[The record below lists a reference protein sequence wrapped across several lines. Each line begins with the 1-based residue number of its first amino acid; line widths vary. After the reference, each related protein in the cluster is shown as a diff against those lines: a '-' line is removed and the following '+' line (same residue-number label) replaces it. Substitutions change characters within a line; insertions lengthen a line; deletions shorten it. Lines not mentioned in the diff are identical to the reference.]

1 MQNCKLTIT
10 VCMTAFYIGCKL
22 PPPVIDPPPPPPPVK
37 RVVIT
42 DKEDFSA
49 APKLWASAK
58 TYQNASGRIV
68 LSSPVAHS
76 AWVYSTKTFYL
87 DSLISVTAKIEPNAD
102 FAFGFAPAQGLD
114 LNAVNGF
121 FGTSTRARFYIWGA
135 PGRLYRHFKVGGFL
149 SENYLSQA
157 ITVKTP
163 AWLRFSFTKR
173 KVKYEYSENGTDFTV
188 VGADTLLPAF
198 SNEVRF
204 ELAAYDTP
212 SKGIAYLDEATAIY
226 YGRKPD
232 TVSVMWNQN
241 TEPDL
246 AHYVVEQTERGQV
259 TRYTTKAT
267 FQRVVVTD
275 SASFRVFAV
284 DMANNVS
291 APSAT
296 VKHKNRN
303 VQWQKRLSR

>member
-1 MQNCKLTIT
+1 MPKRKLTIT
-10 VCMTAFYIGCKL
+10 LFISALYLSCNV
-22 PPPVIDPPPPPPPVK
+22 PPPVIDPPPPPPPVN
-37 RVVIT
+37 RIIT

-58 TYQNASGRIV
+58 TYQNASGRLV
-68 LSSPVAHS
+68 LSSLATQS
-76 AWVYSTKTFYL
+76 AWLYSSKTFTL

-114 LNAVNGF
+114 LNAANGF
-121 FGTSTRARFYIWGA
+121 FSTPTRARFYIWGT
-135 PGRLYRHFKVGGFL
+135 PGRLYRHFKAGGIL
-149 SENYLSQA
+149 SESYLSQS
-157 ITVKTP
+157 ITAKNPT
-163 AWLRFSFTKR
+163 WIRFSFTKR
-173 KVKYEYSENGTDFTV
+173 KVKYEYSENGTDFAV
-188 VGADTLLPAF
+188 VGSDTLLTAF

-212 SKGIAYLDEATAIY
+212 SKGVAYLDEATAVY

-232 TVSVMWNQN
+232 TVSVMWNPN

-267 FQRVVVTD
+267 SQRVVVTD

-284 DMANNVS
+284 DTAANS
-291 APSAT
+291 SGPSAT

-303 VQWQKRLSR
+303 VQWQEKLSR

>member
-1 MQNCKLTIT
+1 MQKRMLEISLLIS
-10 VCMTAFYIGCKL
+10 ALYLGCKL
-22 PPPVIDPPPPPPPVK
+22 PPPVIDPPSQPPPVK
-37 RVVIT
+37 RIIT

-58 TYQNASGRIV
+58 TYQNASGRLV
-68 LSSPVAHS
+68 LVSPIAQS
-76 AWVYSTKTFYL
+76 AWVYSSKTFYL
-87 DSLISVTAKIEPNAD
+87 DSLISVTVKIEPNAD

-114 LNAVNGF
+114 LNAANGF
-121 FGTSTRARFYIWGA
+121 FSTPTRARYYVWGT
-135 PGRLYRHFKVGGFL
+135 PGRLYRHFKVGGIL
-149 SENYLSQA
+149 SENYLSQS
-157 ITVKTP
+157 ITAKNPT
-163 AWLRFSFTKR
+163 WLRFSFTKR
-173 KVKYEYSENGTDFTV
+173 KVKYEYSENGTDFAV
-188 VGADTLLPAF
+188 VGSDTLLPAF

-212 SKGIAYLDEATAIY
+212 SKGVAYLDEATAIY

-232 TVSVMWNQN
+232 TVSVMWNPN

-246 AHYVVEQTERGQV
+246 AHYVVEQTEGVKV

-267 FQRVVVTD
+267 SQRVVVTD

-284 DMANNVS
+284 DTANNES

-296 VKHKNRN
+296 VKHRNRMI
-303 VQWQKRLSR
+303 VK